1 MSGEYVN
8 DGNEDDQYYDT
19 SETSEDEG
27 MDEDGNNVTED
38 EDAFE
43 DASMEDAN
51 DDNSNESD
59 DDQPTEEKPRLRTQS
74 GRASVPYDHNRKAVS
89 RTMSRLAGFDGD
101 VNGLLLFKTEHTP
114 VETQLFN
121 SMTNLGVYQYLNVS
135 LPSNFCNR

>member
-1 MSGEYVN
+1 MIDSDVSMSGEYVN

-38 EDAFE
+38 EDTFE

-59 DDQPTEEKPRLRTQS
+59 DDQPTEEQPRLRTRS
-74 GRASVPYDHNRKAVS
+74 GRASVPYDHDRKTGS
-89 RTMSRLAGFDGD
+89 RTMSRPAEFDGD
-101 VNGLLLFKTEHTP
+101 VNGLLLFKVDHTP
-114 VETQLFN
+114 VETQFFN
-121 SMTNLGVYQYLNVS
+121 SMMELGEY
-135 LPSNFCNR
+135 